1 MRRQRFPRPAVEE
14 WDWQRRGVCRAADSS
29 VFFGPDGETRA
40 ARVRRERAAKTL
52 CHGCPVIAEC
62 RRHALNAGEPYGI
75 WGGLSAAERER
86 LLRPQRR
93 VLDSSRSIA
102 L

>member
-1 MRRQRFPRPAVEE
+1 M
-14 WDWQRRGVCRAADSS
+14 CRAADSS

-40 ARVRRERAAKTL
+40 ARVRRERVAKGL

-62 RRHALNAGEPYGI
+62 RRHALAACEPYGV
-75 WGGLSAAERER
+75 WGGLSASERQR
-86 LLRPQRR
+86 LLRPARR
-93 VLDSSRSIA
+93 AVGNSRGIA